1 MAHLKILDST
11 LREGEQY
18 PGVRFTSQDKI
29 YLLHLLEEFRVDLI
43 EAGHPGISPEDEEI
57 CKEVAKKA
65 RRAEILMHARAVS
78 REIQAVHR
86 ANAQWVGI
94 WSSINEVSLFSKFGG
109 KSRHEVKDQVAFAI
123 QEAKQLGLQVRF
135 TIEDAS
141 RTSWEDICYLGKA
154 AVDAGA
160 DRISL
165 ADTTGIWEPVT
176 CGKVVKKATEKLH
189 PDIEVHLHNDS
200 GLALA
205 NALAAIDAGASV
217 IDTSILGIGERTG
230 IVDLLQLAVL
240 LHEKR
245 NCCKFPLEKI
255 PELSRALQWATGF
268 RPDPLTP
275 VTGKNAF
282 THTSRYHVQ
291 AVKKDARSYE
301 PYPPEQVGRTHT
313 VLPVRTPLKEPRLPF
328 NLQIGIPF
336 EKGAS
341 ELKYHRN
348 GPGKRWVLMDSR
360 VDPRSTLYVIQRFF
374 NEELPEKHVDR
385 HTHHCDSV
393 FIFWGDAPDGTG
405 LICSVQVGNEEKVV
419 HSPASVFIPAGVE
432 HAYSYIEGRGTYTNI
447 VLAPE
452 YNQSLKE
459 PARTAQPDQNMAR
472 F

>member
-1 MAHLKILDST
+1 MKNLKILDST

-29 YLLHLLEEFRVDLI
+29 HLLRLLEEFSVDLV
-43 EAGHPGISPEDEEI
+43 EVGHPGISPEDEQI
-57 CKEVAKKA
+57 CKEVAGKA
-65 RRAEILMHARAVS
+65 HKAEILMHARAVS
-78 REIQAVHR
+78 SEIQAVSR
-86 ANAQWVGI
+86 AKAHWVGI
-94 WSSINEVSLFSKFGG
+94 WASINPVSLASKFRGRT
-109 KSRHEVKDQVAFAI
+109 RHEVKDQVASAVE
-123 QEAKQLGLQVRF
+123 EAKRLGLQVRF

-141 RTSWEDICYLGKA
+141 RTSWEDLCYLGKA

-176 CGKVVKKATEKLH
+176 CANVVKKAIKELH
-189 PDIEVHLHNDS
+189 PDIEIHLHNDL

-205 NALAAIDAGASV
+205 NALTAIDAGATV
-217 IDTSILGIGERTG
+217 VDTSILGIGERTG

-245 NCCKFPLEKI
+245 DCRKFPLEQI
-255 PELSRALQWATGF
+255 PGLSQSVQWITGF
-268 RPDPLTP
+268 RPEPLKP

-291 AVKKDARSYE
+291 AVGKDSRSYE
-301 PYPPEQVGRTHT
+301 PYPPVRVGRSRT
-313 VLPVRTPLKEPRLPF
+313 VLPQRARLGVPVFPYNLK
-328 NLQIGIPF
+328 IGKPF

-348 GPGKRWVLMDSR
+348 GPGTRWVLMDNR

-374 NEELPEKHVDR
+374 NDNPPENHVDL

-393 FIFWGDAPDGTG
+393 FLFWGDTPDGTG

-419 HSPASVFIPAGVE
+419 HSPVSVFIPAGVA
-432 HAYSYIEGRGTYTNI
+432 HAYCYIAGRGTYTNI

-452 YNQSLKE
+452 YNQSLEE
-459 PARTAQPDQNMAR
+459 PFRPAKPDRDMV
-472 F
+472 